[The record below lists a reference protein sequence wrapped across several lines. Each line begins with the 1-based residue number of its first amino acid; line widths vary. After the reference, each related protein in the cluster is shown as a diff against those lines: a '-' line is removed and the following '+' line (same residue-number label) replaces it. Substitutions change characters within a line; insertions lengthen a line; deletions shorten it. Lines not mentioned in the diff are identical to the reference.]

1 MTTNKPKIGY
11 LVEST
16 ATYGQAIGLLQY
28 IAKNEKANIFLR
40 DSAQKVCEELNEI
53 KPNFWVEASYE
64 N

>member
-28 IAKNEKANIFLR
+28 IANTETANAFLR
-40 DSAQKVCEELNEI
+40 ESAQKVCKELDEI
-53 KPNFWVEASYE
+53 KPNFYVEASYE
-64 N
+64 K